1 MVILSNFLLILNQII
16 FFIFGI
22 KAIDYMVDG
31 YKNENASIYTKSK
44 IFFFFGFS
52 LVFIPIIIEK
62 MISDD
67 VNVKIMLTIPIT
79 ILCLCYLKSNC
90 KHKNKYGYYD
100 FE

>member
-1 MVILSNFLLILNQII
+1 MHILNNCLLILNQII

-31 YKNENASIYTKSK
+31 YKNENASIFTESK

-62 MISDD
+62 MISNDLM
-67 VNVKIMLTIPIT
+67 VKIMLTIPIT
-79 ILCLCYLKSNC
+79 ILCLCYLKRNW
-90 KHKNKYGYYD
+90 KKKNKYGYYD

>member
-1 MVILSNFLLILNQII
+1 MHILNNCLLILNQII
-16 FFIFGI
+16 FFILGI

-52 LVFIPIIIEK
+52 LMFIPIIIEK
-62 MISDD
+62 MISNDLSI
-67 VNVKIMLTIPIT
+67 KIMLTIPIT
-79 ILCLCYLKSNC
+79 ILCLCYLKRNW
-90 KHKNKYGYYD
+90 KKKNKYGYYD

>member
-1 MVILSNFLLILNQII
+1 MVILSKCLSILNQII
-16 FFIFGI
+16 FFILGI

-52 LVFIPIIIEK
+52 LIFIPIIIEK

-67 VNVKIMLTIPIT
+67 LMVKIMLTIPIT
-79 ILCLCYLKSNC
+79 ILCLCYLKRNW
-90 KHKNKYGYYD
+90 KKKKK
-100 FE
+100 